1 MEDPMKNDILNMFGG
16 TSVNSL
22 DEIIKSDEEN
32 DDYSCLFKTSTYYDL
47 ESIGKFC
54 ERNISNF
61 TLFSLNTQS
70 INAKISRLKCVL
82 KYFQEEYKFSFS
94 AICLQESWLGK
105 NDSQK
110 LLQIPNYN
118 LFVKPKGV
126 GQKSGL
132 IIYLHDNFKGTE
144 DNFFKPSQ
152 SKLWEAQ
159 SLIVSEG
166 GLKQNIRINNVYRPP
181 RMNNSNYS
189 IETFVSE
196 IEPYIEKCTHE
207 PCDQIFTGDFNI
219 DLKQINSRE
228 KIQDYF
234 DKFVSAGFL
243 PKITMP
249 TRFSKKNCT
258 IIDQIFC
265 NYKDLTIE
273 NESGILVTEISDHL
287 PCITSFSLP
296 KSTKNTKFIKFTDKS
311 EKNTNLF
318 LKELASGIEKIQF
331 NTDALNDPNENY
343 NILENHLNKTMKKCF
358 PEKNVR
364 FNKYK
369 HKISPWIT
377 MGILKSIHR
386 RDKIYKKLKKL
397 DFNSSSYALVKKE
410 LSELNSVLQRLMRK
424 SKRDFYHGEFLKF
437 SGNCKQTWNTIS
449 EILNKKTKNSSFPSH
464 FNQEV
469 FTEKSI
475 NGVKTKQ
482 SVILKI
488 ADKQTIADQFN
499 VFFSTIGPNLSNDI
513 KYNGTK
519 KVSDFLKNRITS
531 KFSLCTVT
539 DEDIFLII
547 KKMKVKN
554 SSGHDNIS
562 SKLLKQMAPIIH
574 SILRLIVN
582 QSINTGIF
590 PDSLKLAIV
599 KPLFKNKDSENDFG
613 NYRPISLLTTISK
626 IFERVIFNQLYEY
639 MTLNNLFINS
649 QYGFR
654 KKHSTELAA
663 LELVDRVAKDMDK
676 NKVPLSIFIDLSKAF
691 DTLDHE
697 ILLQKLKHYG
707 VEGIALGWFKSYLT
721 NRKQKVNYDGMMSIT
736 LDLKTGVPQGSILG
750 PLLFIIYINDIVVSS
765 AVFTDILFADDTS
778 LISSLCNFFITI
790 PQSNTDFDAINKAI
804 NDELYKL
811 TEWLQINKLSLN
823 AGKTK
828 YMLFQKRKSKQK
840 YDWLKLELNGTKIS
854 KVDTFNFL
862 GLTLN
867 SHLDWKDH
875 INTISSK
882 ISSIIGVLNKLKNVI
897 PTNALKLIY
906 SSLILP
912 RLYYC
917 NLIWGYKPL
926 RLIKL
931 QKRAVRIISKAKY
944 NSHTETLFKR
954 HQLLTIEDIHISK
967 KLCFYYH
974 FENNNLPNYFWI
986 YMFRANSKNRTRNQ
1000 DPSQPLIAKTTI
1012 FSSTIRFSLPHLLG
1026 NTPPSIKKKAHTHS
1040 YNGFKNNVKKF
1051 LLDRYAEACTKSQC
1065 FTCRRRQPN

>member
-1 MEDPMKNDILNMFGG
+1 
-16 TSVNSL
+16 
-22 DEIIKSDEEN
+22 
-32 DDYSCLFKTSTYYDL
+32 
-47 ESIGKFC
+47 
-54 ERNISNF
+54 
-61 TLFSLNTQS
+61 
-70 INAKISRLKCVL
+70 
-82 KYFQEEYKFSFS
+82 
-94 AICLQESWLGK
+94 
-105 NDSQK
+105 
-110 LLQIPNYN
+110 
-118 LFVKPKGV
+118 
-126 GQKSGL
+126 
-132 IIYLHDNFKGTE
+132 
-144 DNFFKPSQ
+144 
-152 SKLWEAQ
+152 
-159 SLIVSEG
+159 
-166 GLKQNIRINNVYRPP
+166 
-181 RMNNSNYS
+181 
-189 IETFVSE
+189 
-196 IEPYIEKCTHE
+196 
-207 PCDQIFTGDFNI
+207 
-219 DLKQINSRE
+219 
-228 KIQDYF
+228 
-234 DKFVSAGFL
+234 
-243 PKITMP
+243 
-249 TRFSKKNCT
+249 
-258 IIDQIFC
+258 
-265 NYKDLTIE
+265 
-273 NESGILVTEISDHL
+273 
-287 PCITSFSLP
+287 
-296 KSTKNTKFIKFTDKS
+296 
-311 EKNTNLF
+311 
-318 LKELASGIEKIQF
+318 
-331 NTDALNDPNENY
+331 
-343 NILENHLNKTMKKCF
+343 
-358 PEKNVR
+358 
-364 FNKYK
+364 
-369 HKISPWIT
+369 

-750 PLLFIIYINDIVVSS
+750 PLLFIIYI
-765 AVFTDILFADDTS
+765 
-778 LISSLCNFFITI
+778 
-790 PQSNTDFDAINKAI
+790 
-804 NDELYKL
+804 
-811 TEWLQINKLSLN
+811 
-823 AGKTK
+823 
-828 YMLFQKRKSKQK
+828 
-840 YDWLKLELNGTKIS
+840 
-854 KVDTFNFL
+854 
-862 GLTLN
+862 
-867 SHLDWKDH
+867 
-875 INTISSK
+875 
-882 ISSIIGVLNKLKNVI
+882 
-897 PTNALKLIY
+897 
-906 SSLILP
+906 
-912 RLYYC
+912 
-917 NLIWGYKPL
+917 
-926 RLIKL
+926 
-931 QKRAVRIISKAKY
+931 
-944 NSHTETLFKR
+944 
-954 HQLLTIEDIHISK
+954 
-967 KLCFYYH
+967 
-974 FENNNLPNYFWI
+974 
-986 YMFRANSKNRTRNQ
+986 
-1000 DPSQPLIAKTTI
+1000 
-1012 FSSTIRFSLPHLLG
+1012 
-1026 NTPPSIKKKAHTHS
+1026 
-1040 YNGFKNNVKKF
+1040 
-1051 LLDRYAEACTKSQC
+1051 
-1065 FTCRRRQPN
+1065 